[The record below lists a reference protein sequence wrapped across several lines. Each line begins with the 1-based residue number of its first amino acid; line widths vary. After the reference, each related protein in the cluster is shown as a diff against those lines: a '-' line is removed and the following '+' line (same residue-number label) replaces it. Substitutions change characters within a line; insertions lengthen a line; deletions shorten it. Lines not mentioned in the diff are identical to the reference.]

1 MGGDNDCQREQCAVE
16 IDACVDDGRPVG
28 EKPLRANTHVF
39 WACAGDAAM
48 IDACRR
54 DCIDTVH
61 ESQRTFNAFL
71 QCAGAAM
78 CIDQPQCELAC
89 PMEND
94 ACTQDQP

>member
-28 EKPLRANTHVF
+28 ENRCGQVRTCF
-39 WACAGDAAM
+39 WACAGDADM

-54 DCIDTVH
+54 DCIDTGTL
-61 ESQRTFNAFL
+61 ESQRIFNTFL

-78 CIDQPQCELAC
+78 CIDQAQCELAC

-94 ACTQDQP
+94 ACTQD